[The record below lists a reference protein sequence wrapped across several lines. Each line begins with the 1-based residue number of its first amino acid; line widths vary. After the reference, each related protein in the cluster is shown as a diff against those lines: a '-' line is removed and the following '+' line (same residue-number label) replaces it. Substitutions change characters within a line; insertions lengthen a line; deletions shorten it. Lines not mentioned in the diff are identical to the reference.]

1 MFILIFNQL
10 LKMLFIMVLAFICYK
25 IKLVNQEG
33 NKTCSNLL
41 LLVVNPCLIITAFQT
56 DYDDKLVRG
65 LIISFI
71 WAVIAHI
78 IAIVIAHFL
87 IPDKKNQ
94 DYYIDRLAAAYS
106 NCGFIGIPLVYSVLG
121 NEGVFYLTAYMTV
134 FNIFI
139 WTHGLTLIESKVSF
153 RQIREGLLS
162 PMIIAI
168 AFSLVLFFLR
178 IRLPSVL
185 LDSLTYVADM
195 NTPLAMMI
203 AGFSVAQADLK
214 KTLHNLHIYWVSFLK
229 LILIPLVVMLF
240 MYFAKVDYTI
250 AYTTLIAAAC
260 PTGAVVTSLAIRYN
274 RNYTYSS
281 EIFSFTTLLSIVT
294 IPAVAFI
301 AGFFL

>member
-1 MFILIFNQL
+1 
-10 LKMLFIMVLAFICYK
+10 MVLAFICYK

-94 DYYIDRLAAAYS
+94 DYYIDRLATAYS